1 LAGGFGY
8 ILVAEP
14 SLNFPM
20 MDWTE
25 SSVFSNVLEGG
36 VCTSKRL
43 LPQDASAY
51 ARFEFHQ
58 NA

>member
-1 LAGGFGY
+1 
-8 ILVAEP
+8 
-14 SLNFPM
+14 
-20 MDWTE
+20 
-25 SSVFSNVLEGG
+25 